1 MTIAKL
7 PELVQKHVNQKISEL
22 LTAEVEKVAIMV
34 YEIGYTQACKETK
47 ARIIKHCSERVLWLE
62 TMRVAHPEESWG
74 VKKAELEF
82 LAQELRSFS
91 EEAQ

>member
-1 MTIAKL
+1 MNKL
-7 PELVQKHVNQKISEL
+7 PELVQKHVNQKIAEL
-22 LTAEVEKVAIMV
+22 LTAEVEKIAIMV
-34 YEIGYTQACKETK
+34 YEIAYTQAVKETK
-47 ARIIKHCSERVLWLE
+47 ARVVKHCDERVLWLE
-62 TMRVAHPEESWG
+62 TMRAVHPEEAWG